1 MGRNKRRGYTKIRL
15 TQELDRI
22 LELFFGYLG
31 YILSIRPQ
39 IVVIGLYELGFVDA
53 IVVVLSLV
61 LLAAVIKS
69 ILKPKKG

>member
-1 MGRNKRRGYTKIRL
+1 
-15 TQELDRI
+15 
-22 LELFFGYLG
+22 
-31 YILSIRPQ
+31 
-39 IVVIGLYELGFVDA
+39 VVIGLYELGFVDA